1 MASPFDIIESTG
13 ILPVIKIEEPETAVE
28 LAAAIRAGGI
38 NAIEVT
44 VRNDS
49 ALESLARIKAAFPDM
64 MAARHVTNVGL

>member
-38 NAIEVT
+38 LIYQLQY
-44 VRNDS
+44 R
-49 ALESLARIKAAFPDM
+49 
-64 MAARHVTNVGL
+64 